1 MIEPSPTPRLC
12 SKCEAAV
19 AVDAKFCPAC
29 GSKQNLQDSQP
40 TKAAVKEFVSGTA
53 GEVKSTALDLLKNKD
68 SQKIAAGA
76 ALGAAIAPVIPFVSI
91 PVGATLGGGYVL
103 FKRLTR

>member
-1 MIEPSPTPRLC
+1 LNTEP
-12 SKCEAAV
+12 A
-19 AVDAKFCPAC
+19 
-29 GSKQNLQDSQP
+29 
-40 TKAAVKEFVSGTA
+40 KAAVRGFVSGTV
-53 GEVKSTALDLLKNKD
+53 GEVKNTAIDLLNNKD
-68 SQKIAAGA
+68 IQKIAAGA